1 MTTKILDRLK
11 EVDYKQVASILGFV
25 MLDTLFAVVV
35 FYALYW
41 MFSIPNIWIALVVV
55 ASLILRSESYNK
67 DEY

>member
-1 MTTKILDRLK
+1 MTTKILNRLK
-11 EVDYKQVASILGFV
+11 EVDYKQVALILGYV

-55 ASLILRSESYNK
+55 ASLVLRSESYNK

>member
-1 MTTKILDRLK
+1 MTTKILNRLK

-25 MLDTLFAVVV
+25 ILDTLFAVIV
-35 FYALYW
+35 FYAMYW

-55 ASLILRSESYNK
+55 ASLFLRSESYNR

>member
-1 MTTKILDRLK
+1 MTTKILDKLK

-55 ASLILRSESYNK
+55 ASLFLRSESYNR

>member
-55 ASLILRSESYNK
+55 TSLFLRSESYYR

>member
-1 MTTKILDRLK
+1 MTTKILNRLK

-25 MLDTLFAVVV
+25 ILDTLFAVIV
-35 FYALYW
+35 FYAMYW
-41 MFSIPNIWIALVVV
+41 MFSIPNIWIALVAG

>member
-35 FYALYW
+35 FYLMYW
-41 MFSIPNIWIALVVV
+41 MFSIPNIWIALVAVLGV
-55 ASLILRSESYNK
+55 
-67 DEY
+67 D

>member
-35 FYALYW
+35 FYLMY
-41 MFSIPNIWIALVVV
+41 SIPNIWIALVAV